1 MLTGRGSVGDNL
13 QSWCQQQ
20 ISGFRED
27 DPGLVIGQ
35 SLDILSSDWW
45 TDASN
50 WYQDLEKWEERARG
64 EGKCDR
70 TLRKPDLKMLNP
82 RAGLWAFC
90 EMI

>member
-1 MLTGRGSVGDNL
+1 MINIHTFGGYFYLTMLTGRGSVGDNL

-45 TDASN
+45 KDVSN
-50 WYQDLEKWEERARG
+50 
-64 EGKCDR
+64 
-70 TLRKPDLKMLNP
+70 
-82 RAGLWAFC
+82 
-90 EMI
+90 